1 MNIGFYIDEMN
12 LRGVANST
20 YQFAY
25 QNKIKLKNKSII
37 FYNKKNYR
45 NKNNVINK
53 FKKKFKVIGI
63 SNFREIDNY
72 KDKLFIEYIYVQ
84 KSGKKDNWV
93 SKKIKTLIHCVYSQK
108 LNQVH
113 GNKYVYISEWL
124 SENFFIFIFPFIP
137 LITEVKKNKQT

>member
-25 QNKIKLKNKSII
+25 QNKKNLKNRSII

-45 NKNNVINK
+45 NKNNVIDK

-63 SNFREIDNY
+63 SNFKEIDNY
-72 KDKLFIEYIYVQ
+72 KDKFFIEYIYVQ

-93 SKKIKTLIHCVYSQK
+93 SKKIKTLVHCVYHQK

-113 GNKYVYISEWL
+113 ENKYIYISEWL
-124 SENFFIFIFPFIP
+124 S
-137 LITEVKKNKQT
+137 